1 MPNAPYRLVGET
13 GSLLISATASMSTDV
28 DESFLNLGWSLV
40 GVSIYDDEASDEID
54 PEGINPRLS
63 EPEVIVVG
71 IVGADRRS

>member
-1 MPNAPYRLVGET
+1 
-13 GSLLISATASMSTDV
+13 MSTDV
-28 DESFLNLGWSLV
+28 DESFLNLGWSLF